1 VFLFADSAW
10 RVTDRCNAWTGKMK
24 ITGAY
29 ACCAA
34 SLVLR
39 LFSRTLS
46 HFSRLTARHSR
57 PTGTVS
63 WELEQI
69 TYYNIQYTV
78 ESNKNSLFMLV

>member
-1 VFLFADSAW
+1 
-10 RVTDRCNAWTGKMK
+10 MK

-57 PTGTVS
+57 PTGTVL

-69 TYYNIQYTV
+69 TYYNTQ
-78 ESNKNSLFMLV
+78 